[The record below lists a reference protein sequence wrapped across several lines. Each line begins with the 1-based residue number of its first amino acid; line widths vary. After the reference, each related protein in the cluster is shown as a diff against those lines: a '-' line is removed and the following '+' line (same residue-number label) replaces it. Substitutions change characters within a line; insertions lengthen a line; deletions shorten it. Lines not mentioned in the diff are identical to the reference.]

1 MKYKTK
7 IFGTKISKNDLI
19 AIISQPQINLMSI
32 INDEDE
38 ENNSIKTLGIKEES
52 FLNADF
58 NIDYLIINTD
68 KVDILTSNIL
78 KKIEFII
85 IGNNFLNTYEEI
97 SQKFDIKRIYL
108 INFLNYINS
117 FQENINLI
125 FNKNNFASFYLK
137 SGLVNVHNM
146 VDIIKNYS
154 EDYALEKDN
163 DGNFFFKITKNSNKL
178 LFKFIKSNDVI
189 IFDDKE
195 DVLFSTNIDFDLIK
209 KSYTNVF
216 LDIIEEKNFLK

>member
-19 AIISQPQINLMSI
+19 AIASQPQINLMGI
-32 INDEDE
+32 INNEDE
-38 ENNSIKTLGIKEES
+38 KNNSIKTLGIKEES

-58 NIDYLIINTD
+58 NIDYLIINTN
-68 KVDILTSNIL
+68 KIDILTSNIL
-78 KKIEFII
+78 KKIKFII

-97 SQKFDIKRIYL
+97 SQKFDIDRIYF

-117 FQENINLI
+117 FQENIHII
-125 FNKNNFASFYLK
+125 FNKNNFSSFHLK

-154 EDYALEKDN
+154 KDYVLEKNSDN
-163 DGNFFFKITKNSNKL
+163 KFFFKITKNSNKL
-178 LFKFIKSNDVI
+178 LFEFIKSNDVI

-195 DVLFSTNIDFDLIK
+195 NVLFSTNIDFNLIK
-209 KSYTNVF
+209 KAYTNVF
-216 LDIIEEKNFLK
+216 LDIIEEKNSLK